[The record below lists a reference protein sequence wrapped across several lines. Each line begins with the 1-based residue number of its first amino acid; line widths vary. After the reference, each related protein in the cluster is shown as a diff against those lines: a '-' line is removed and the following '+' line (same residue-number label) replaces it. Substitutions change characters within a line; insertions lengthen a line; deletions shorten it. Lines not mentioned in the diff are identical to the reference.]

1 MVGLARI
8 CKMYGSI
15 EVSDANGKK
24 VTWLWDYVN
33 DKPKKEMTK
42 EEIMA
47 SEKAKWMSVK
57 SKLDAEK
64 VSGNLE
70 R

>member
-1 MVGLARI
+1 MGGLARI

-24 VTWLWDYVN
+24 VTWIWDYAN
-33 DKPKKEMTK
+33 DKPRIKSEMTK

-47 SEKAKWMSVK
+47 SEKAKWIGVK
-57 SKLDAEK
+57 SKLNAEK
-64 VSGNLE
+64 
-70 R
+70 

>member
-1 MVGLARI
+1 MAGLARI

-24 VTWLWDYVN
+24 VTWIWDYAN
-33 DKPKKEMTK
+33 DKQRLKTEMTK

-57 SKLDAEK
+57 SYLDAQK
-64 VSGNLE
+64 
-70 R
+70 